1 MKEHLIMPN
10 VLEKEFIDTQME
22 MFIMETLLIKKRRAM
37 VSIPLS
43 KMVQFM
49 MGSGRKIG
57 DMEKES
63 IHLKMAH
70 II

>member
-1 MKEHLIMPN
+1 MKEHLIMAN

-37 VSIPLS
+37 VSIHLS

-63 IHLKMAH
+63 INLKMAH